1 MRHPA
6 NISAVV
12 TVAMLAA
19 MFASQATS
27 QDFNGWCFDGGEC
40 TGKVEING
48 NSYDLCEESC
58 QMKNPVSVT
67 GLSATLYDVEC
78 TSDEGSPTSE
88 RKFFLQY
95 LDQLTGTE
103 RGLMAGAN
111 GTVELFRCNSSAPLA
126 ASSSGFD
133 IETMIQEFY
142 GLEDRCR
149 GGTGEAE
156 TTWEAC
162 GERNAT
168 AKLMNK
174 LGYCLGTQDQA
185 AFEYRWHA
193 CGPNSNYFPTE

>member
-1 MRHPA
+1 MLNTA
-6 NISAVV
+6 KLTAAIKL
-12 TVAMLAA
+12 AMLAS
-19 MFASQATS
+19 MFAGQAIS

-40 TGKVEING
+40 TGEVEING
-48 NSYDLCEESC
+48 NSFDLCEESC
-58 QMKNPVSVT
+58 QMRNPVSVT
-67 GLSATLYDVEC
+67 GLSAALYDVEC
-78 TSDEGSPTSE
+78 TSDNGGPTTE

-103 RGLMAGAN
+103 RGLMASAN
-111 GTVELFRCNSSAPLA
+111 GTNELFRCNSSAQMA
-126 ASSSGFD
+126 ASPAGID
-133 IETMIQEFY
+133 IETLIQEFY

-168 AKLMNK
+168 ARLMNK

-185 AFEYRWHA
+185 AFEYRWLP